1 MGTELQAH
9 APTWEPEDDDLE
21 VFDDSEDALVVGE
34 TEEHFAKQCSSSA
47 KDFAAEHEQLRT
59 QHDKVAVHIDN
70 VSFNSRKL
78 LASTAIA
85 APVDI
90 VWALMKDYEHLDTFI
105 PSLVEN
111 RCLERRPLGCLLYQ
125 VGAQDI
131 ALGIKFSAKTTLE
144 CIEYEQGISE
154 DLCTHGLEEL
164 TELFPWPD
172 GGLPS
177 TAARDI
183 SFRQVHGDFH
193 VFHGLWRMQSGLEGE
208 TSCLMTYSLFVQP
221 KPWLPVRLIQG
232 RIVSGIVDNLKAI
245 AKHAEEVYS
254 TQLA

>member
-9 APTWEPEDDDLE
+9 APTWDPEDDDLE
-21 VFDDSEDALVVGE
+21 VFDDSEDALAVAE
-34 TEEHFAKQCSSSA
+34 TEEHSAKQLSSSA

-111 RCLERRPLGCLLYQ
+111 RCLERRPHGCLLYQ
-125 VGAQDI
+125 VACHQHI
-131 ALGIKFSAKTTLE
+131 
-144 CIEYEQGISE
+144 CIG
-154 DLCTHGLEEL
+154 
-164 TELFPWPD
+164 
-172 GGLPS
+172 
-177 TAARDI
+177 
-183 SFRQVHGDFH
+183 
-193 VFHGLWRMQSGLEGE
+193 
-208 TSCLMTYSLFVQP
+208 
-221 KPWLPVRLIQG
+221 
-232 RIVSGIVDNLKAI
+232 
-245 AKHAEEVYS
+245 
-254 TQLA
+254 